1 METNK
6 YIYINENS
14 ISRELCEDIINL
26 FEVEEKKYDGVTQE
40 GVRKDIKDTTD
51 YIINSQDKKWTK
63 IHYFLKTELNNNLK
77 SYFKK
82 LNKNDCINNTEQLSS
97 KVEYNYFSGLTLFFN
112 IFMIQKYNKNKGR
125 YIYHNDFIVDF
136 SNKSYRVIT
145 YLWYL
150 NDVKEGGQTVIEDN
164 IKITPTAG
172 KLLLFPSCWTYPHC
186 GKIPISDNK
195 YILTGWVYMKVE

>member
-26 FEVEEKKYDGVTQE
+26 FEVEESKYAGKIKAGVN
-40 GVRKDIKDTTD
+40 KDVKDTTD
-51 YIINSQDKKWTK
+51 YMINPEDKKWSK
-63 IHYFLKTELNNNLK
+63 IHSFLKKELNNNLN
-77 SYFKK
+77 SYLKK
-82 LNKNDCINNTEQLSS
+82 LNGNDCINNRQQLSS
-97 KVEYNYFSGLTLFFN
+97 EVEYNYFSVLSLFFYS
-112 IFMIQKYNKNKGR
+112 FMVQKYNKNCGR
-125 YIYHNDFIVDF
+125 YIYHNDSHIDF
-136 SNKSYRVIT
+136 SNKSNRIIT

-164 IKITPTAG
+164 IKIIPRTG
-172 KLLLFPSCWTYPHC
+172 KLLLFPACWTYPHC

-195 YILTGWVYMKVE
+195 YILTGWVYMKLE

>member
-26 FEVEEKKYDGVTQE
+26 FEVEESKYAGKIKAGVN
-40 GVRKDIKDTTD
+40 KDVKDTTD
-51 YIINSQDKKWTK
+51 YMINPEDKKWSK
-63 IHYFLKTELNNNLK
+63 IHSFLKKELNNNLN
-77 SYFKK
+77 SYLKK
-82 LNKNDCINNTEQLSS
+82 LNGNDCINNREQLSS
-97 KVEYNYFSGLTLFFN
+97 EVEYNYFSVLSLFFYS
-112 IFMIQKYNKNKGR
+112 FMVQKYNKNCGR
-125 YIYHNDFIVDF
+125 YIYHNDSHMDF

-150 NDVKEGGQTVIEDN
+150 NDVNEGGQTVFEDN

-172 KLLLFPSCWTYPHC
+172 KLLLFPACWTYPHC

-195 YILTGWVYMKVE
+195 YILTGWVYMKLE

>member
-136 SNKSYRVIT
+136 SNKSYRVI
-145 YLWYL
+145 
-150 NDVKEGGQTVIEDN
+150 DRI
-164 IKITPTAG
+164 
-172 KLLLFPSCWTYPHC
+172 
-186 GKIPISDNK
+186 
-195 YILTGWVYMKVE
+195 

>member
-26 FEVEEKKYDGVTQE
+26 FELEEDKYIGKTRNGVD
-40 GVRKDIKDTTD
+40 KDIKDTTD
-51 YIINSQDKKWTK
+51 YVINSEDKKWSK
-63 IHYFLKTELNNNLK
+63 IHSFLKTELNNNLK
-77 SYFKK
+77 SYFKN

-97 KVEYNYFSGLTLFFN
+97 NIEYNYFSELALFFN
-112 IFMIQKYNKNKGR
+112 TFMIQKYNKNCGR
-125 YIYHNDFIVDF
+125 YIYHNDSHIDF
-136 SNKSYRVIT
+136 SNKSNRIIT

-164 IKITPTAG
+164 IKIIPRTG
-172 KLLLFPSCWTYPHC
+172 KLLLFPACWTYPHC

-195 YILTGWVYMKVE
+195 YILTGWIYAKVE